1 MNQNQ
6 KQEEI
11 IVSEKEVQ
19 QLQQCLPK
27 ANFIGS
33 KILKYQG
40 YWYHDNHLQNVLV
53 FQRHFH
59 AQDTDLIIGSL
70 PKTGTTWLKSLLFAV
85 VNRAN
90 YSANH
95 HQNPLL
101 ENHPHEL
108 VYSLETDVYNKAF
121 VYPRPH
127 HLNELS
133 SPRLLSTHLPYVS
146 LPESIRTSGCRI
158 LYITRN
164 PMDTL
169 VSLYYFSMK
178 VMKNYF
184 SMDILKMILGM
195 FYPTPTM
202 QDFFEAFCEDRIP
215 FGPFFDHAVGYWKA
229 CLEQPDKVLFL
240 KYEELKDDPTVQLK
254 RLAEFVGMPFTSQE
268 ESDGVI
274 QQIIEMCSI
283 KSMKKLEVNKSG
295 VINKLFDK
303 NSYFR
308 KGEVGDWTHHFTP
321 PMVEK
326 MKRLMD
332 EKLEGT
338 GLSYKLTS

>member
-6 KQEEI
+6 KQEEF

-27 ANFIGS
+27 AKLIGT

-40 YWYHDNHLQNVLV
+40 YWYHDNHLQNVPR

-59 AQDTDLIIGSL
+59 ARDTDLIIGSL
-70 PKTGTTWLKSLLFAV
+70 PKTGTTWLKSLLFAI
-85 VNRAN
+85 VNRAH
-90 YSANH
+90 YSGNH

-146 LPESIRTSGCRI
+146 LPESIRTS
-158 LYITRN
+158 
-164 PMDTL
+164 
-169 VSLYYFSMK
+169 
-178 VMKNYF
+178 
-184 SMDILKMILGM
+184 ILG
-195 FYPTPTM
+195 
-202 QDFFEAFCEDRIP
+202 DFFEAFCEDRIP

-229 CLEQPDKVLFL
+229 SLEQPDKVLFL

-254 RLAEFVGMPFTSQE
+254 RLAEFVSMPFTSQE

-283 KSMKKLEVNKSG
+283 KSMKELDVNKSG

-303 NSYFR
+303 KSYFR
-308 KGEVGDWTHHFTP
+308 KCEVGDWTHHFTP

-326 MKRLMD
+326 MKKLMD
-332 EKLEGT
+332 EKLGRHWFI
-338 GLSYKLTS
+338 L